1 MADKASKVGSNVA
14 GAWYVDT
21 NCINCN
27 LCCTT
32 APENF
37 MTNDDEGFAYV
48 AKQPANADGLAQCEE
63 AKAACPV
70 EANGDAGV

>member
-1 MADKASKVGSNVA
+1 MADKGSKVGSNVE

-27 LCCTT
+27 LCVTT

-37 MTNDDEGFAYV
+37 ATNDDEGFAYV
-48 AKQPANADGLAQCEE
+48 SKQPANADELAQCED
-63 AKAACPV
+63 AKGSCPV
-70 EANGDAGV
+70 ESIGDDGN

>member
-1 MADKASKVGSNVA
+1 MADKSSKTAGNVS

-27 LCCTT
+27 LCVTT

-37 MTNDDEGFAYV
+37 KTNDDEGFAYV
-48 AKQPANADGLAQCEE
+48 CKQPANADELAQCEE
-63 AKAACPV
+63 AKSSCPV
-70 EANGDAGV
+70 EAIGNDGD